1 MLIYGKERTWQQ
13 ERLSDPFPPPPLNSF
28 LKPAKSF
35 ISTAQQSQNKLS
47 FDFGWAEGE
56 EIPEGQEATA
66 TERKD

>member
-1 MLIYGKERTWQQ
+1 MAKKEPGSRRDCLIH
-13 ERLSDPFPPPPLNSF
+13 SPPLNSF